1 MEGNLCHE
9 FETDLPAA
17 DVWEVYGS
25 LRLAQL
31 VPELLPHVTQRIDH
45 LEGDGGVGTALL
57 VHFAP
62 GAPGPR
68 THKEVFTKIDNEN
81 YIKEATIVEGGLLD
95 LGFKKF
101 VYRFKIIAKGEKASL
116 ICSCIEYEV
125 DEEHKSNASFVS
137 TDVVAATA
145 EAMTNYIKEQKSS
158 KQAEV

>member
-1 MEGNLCHE
+1 MEGSLRHV

-25 LRLAQL
+25 LRLGQL
-31 VPELLPHVTQRIDH
+31 IPELLPHVAQRIDH

-68 THKEVFTKIDNEN
+68 THKEVFTKVDNEN
-81 YIKEATIVEGGLLD
+81 YIKEATIVEGGFLH

-101 VYRFKIIAKGEKASL
+101 MVGFKIIAKGEKASL
-116 ICSCIEYEV
+116 ICSTIEYEV
-125 DEEHKSNASFVS
+125 DDEHKSNASFVS
-137 TDVVAATA
+137 TGVVAAMA
-145 EAMTNYIKEQKSS
+145 EAMTKYIKEQKNS